1 LMDLS
6 TWPKH
11 KRAVNR
17 KEMLD
22 LFAAFAS
29 LYRDQQ
35 VEILESPH
43 ALDDLLTTYASSS
56 ELPEEP
62 FALEFRRTGTEEIYC
77 VGIHPGHSVGY
88 WNRVSGPRGV
98 IGLIGDCIVGSGLV
112 LCGLIL
118 LVLFYLFVKHF
129 VHPNQP
135 VWPPTFWVTITALI
149 PLAAYTIF
157 AELLILLGLRRITN
171 REQLLA
177 RFLKHQLIAMGVIAA
192 VLVIALLVT
201 LVVLLIP

>member
-1 LMDLS
+1 MDLS

-17 KEMLD
+17 EEMFN

-35 VEILESPH
+35 VEILESSH
-43 ALDDLLTTYASSS
+43 ALDEILATYASSF
-56 ELPEEP
+56 ELPDEP
-62 FALEFRRTGTEEIYC
+62 FAWEFRRAGTEEIYF

-88 WNRVSGPRGV
+88 WRRESGPRGLL
-98 IGLIGDCIVGSGLV
+98 GLVGDCIVGFGLV
-112 LCGLIL
+112 LCGLTM
-118 LVLFYLFVKHF
+118 LVLFYLFLKHI

-135 VWPPTFWVTITALI
+135 VWPPTFWVTIKTLI

-157 AELLILLGLRRITN
+157 AELLIVLGLRRITN

-177 RFLKHQLIAMGVIAA
+177 RFLKQQLIAMGVIGA
-192 VLVIALLVT
+192 VLVVAIVVT
-201 LVVLLIP
+201 LIVLLIP